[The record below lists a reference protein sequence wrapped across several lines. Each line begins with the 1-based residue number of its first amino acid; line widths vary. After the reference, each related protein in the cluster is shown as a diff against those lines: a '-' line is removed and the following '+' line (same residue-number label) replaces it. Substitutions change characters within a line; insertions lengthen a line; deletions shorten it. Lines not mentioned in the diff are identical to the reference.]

1 MDPILSRAVA
11 RPAVAPLAAPA
22 PAVPAAPSAAP
33 TAGNPAVV
41 VDISPAG
48 RAAAEARAVA
58 FYGLDVDQDGVPD
71 VDPLAAARAR
81 AAGPVAEAAAAPGE
95 TGAPEEAP
103 AASAAAPRAPDGRP
117 LSADEA
123 RELRELAA
131 RDAEVR
137 AHEQAHAGASGGLT
151 GAISYTYQVG
161 PDGKRYAI
169 GGRVSIDTSPAG
181 SPEATARKAQQIRAA
196 ALAPGDP
203 SPADLAAAAAASRM
217 EAEAQ
222 AERRAADPAA
232 AALLP

>member
-81 AAGPVAEAAAAPGE
+81 AAGPVAEAAAAGE
-95 TGAPEEAP
+95 TTARAAAP

-217 EAEAQ
+217 EAEVQ